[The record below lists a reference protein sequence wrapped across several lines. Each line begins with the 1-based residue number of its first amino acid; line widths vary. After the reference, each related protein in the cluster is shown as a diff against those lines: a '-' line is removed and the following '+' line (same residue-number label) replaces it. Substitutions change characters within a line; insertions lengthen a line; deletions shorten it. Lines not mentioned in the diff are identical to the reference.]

1 MAKKQTRSRAEQTRS
16 RAEQTRSRAEETRSG
31 ADRLTHP
38 LLEKLGAIPAAQAE
52 LFAYSVKIVCG
63 KQTETNCCC
72 VAGAR
77 PGVYATEVN
86 IQNLN
91 LVPAPVVK
99 LVIPLINSGAV
110 VAREPNVADPFA
122 LPGRAIAEAVRLP
135 PLGATMD
142 DCCRIAELLLGA
154 PPSGDTGAH
163 HRHPDDRE
171 PGRAVRLG
179 GLHGKPSER
188 GRHQH
193 RRRVHSVATTGT
205 SWPGLVGFKNA
216 KQDKDPAGRCL
227 DRAALGSKPRPK
239 FRRLRFARAALHR
252 PPVLFGL
259 ALHRRAGRVLH
270 LEPVG

>member
-1 MAKKQTRSRAEQTRS
+1 VPPFTQSPNTFFRQDTVTCLIRHKPFLSPPPFAEVEMAKK
-16 RAEQTRSRAEETRSG
+16 QTRSRAEETRSG

-99 LVIPLINSGAV
+99 LVIPLINSGAI

-154 PPSGDTGAH
+154 PPSGDTGLTIAILTIVSLV
-163 HRHPDDRE
+163 E
-171 PGRAVRLG
+171 LSVSAVYTANPLSGDGISIDVEYIPSRRLG
-179 GLHGKPSER
+179 LR
-188 GRHQH
+188 GR
-193 RRRVHSVATTGT
+193 
-205 SWPGLVGFKNA
+205 
-216 KQDKDPAGRCL
+216 D
-227 DRAALGSKPRPK
+227 
-239 FRRLRFARAALHR
+239 
-252 PPVLFGL
+252 
-259 ALHRRAGRVLH
+259 
-270 LEPVG
+270 